1 MANLLNVAGAI
12 GNLLDDVF
20 TSDEERKA
28 FDVQLKQLDNQINV
42 EYLTQQTKM
51 LEAQSQVIQA
61 EAQGESWLQRN
72 WRPITMLTF
81 LVLITFDC
89 FGLLEYRLSEQAW
102 YLLQLGLGGYVIG
115 RSVEKTIPSV
125 TQAISNIKRNNKNG

>member
-1 MANLLNVAGAI
+1 MASVLDIAGAI

-28 FDVQLKQLDNQINV
+28 FDVQLKQLDNQLNA
-42 EYLTQQTKM
+42 EYLAQEAKI
-51 LEAQSQVIQA
+51 LEAKSAVIQA

-81 LVLITFDC
+81 LVLITLDC
-89 FGLLEYRLSEQAW
+89 FGVLQYRLSEQAW
-102 YLLQLGLGGYVIG
+102 TLLQLGLGGYVIG
-115 RSVEKTIPSV
+115 RSVEKAIPRAG
-125 TQAISNIKRNNKNG
+125 QLISQLKRNKNG